1 VVLRLLRPCPACV
14 QVWGPDKPRPSGNAC
29 HHRLT
34 PSTLL
39 AQVLCNAQYC
49 EAEMSLTDWNW
60 LLPRD
65 NQDYA
70 WDCAACSTAWALRTI
85 GFAVSEQDVI
95 AGLGPGRISPTYGL
109 LDASGAGLVSYL
121 GELGVQAENN
131 GSASFD
137 DVMAAAG
144 YQPMVIGG
152 RAWCHWV
159 AVRMGSAAAA
169 APVTEQLLLMNPAP
183 GYMGMEQVLYRHDFD
198 DLGPFSAVWFTS
210 W

>member
-1 VVLRLLRPCPACV
+1 MIAVARTHTKVGISAGVAWCLIGTASSACRRPMSLLPI
-14 QVWGPDKPRPSGNAC
+14 G
-29 HHRLT
+29 
-34 PSTLL
+34 STL
-39 AQVLCNAQYC
+39 
-49 EAEMSLTDWNW
+49 SLSDWNW

-85 GFAVSEQDVI
+85 GFEVTEQDVI
-95 AGLGPGRISPTYGL
+95 AGLGPARISPTYGL

-121 GELGVQAENN
+121 AEMGVTAENN
-131 GSASFD
+131 GAATWSDVLAAS
-137 DVMAAAG
+137 G

-159 AVRMGSAAAA
+159 GVRMGTTAVGRMGPEEIA
-169 APVTEQLLLMNPAP
+169 LMNPAD
-183 GYMGMEQVLYRHDFD
+183 GYMGVHQVLNAEAFAQ
-198 DLGPFSAVWFTS
+198 LGPFSAVWLTA